1 MSQPV
6 HASNITDGLYQP
18 NVEHKPE
25 NNTHP
30 DKAMDESNRFM
41 QDSVDTMNRKIMRV
55 RRQIPFWGENPN
67 VLLQQP
73 YTFEFFPA
81 PGMTYEQKLNAIT
94 RAVIA
99 FAMLSF
105 IVMKS
110 LRTLLFTIVT
120 LGAIYML
127 YHYHKQE
134 MENEDKKRASEGF
147 SNAPIAEELFKKYNI
162 PVPQGIFTEPD
173 SSNPFGNV
181 LVTDYDYNP
190 NKKPAPPAF
199 NKTVEKDILAQAK
212 QFVTEANPDHL
223 DIADKLFKDAGSE
236 LMFEQSLRPFN
247 SNPSTTIPN
256 DQAGFAEFCY
266 GSMISCKEGN
276 QFACARNL
284 SRHTN

>member
-1 MSQPV
+1 
-6 HASNITDGLYQP
+6 
-18 NVEHKPE
+18 
-25 NNTHP
+25 
-30 DKAMDESNRFM
+30 
-41 QDSVDTMNRKIMRV
+41 
-55 RRQIPFWGENPN
+55 
-67 VLLQQP
+67 
-73 YTFEFFPA
+73 
-81 PGMTYEQKLNAIT
+81 MTYEQKLNAIT

>member
-6 HASNITDGLYQP
+6 HASNITEGLYQP

-25 NNTHP
+25 NKPHP
-30 DKAMDESNRFM
+30 DKAMDESPHFM
-41 QDSVDTMNRKIMRV
+41 QDSVDTMTRKIKRV

-73 YTFEFFPA
+73 YIFEFFPA

-105 IVMKS
+105 IITKS
-110 LRTLLFTIVT
+110 VRTILFTIVT

-134 MENEDKKRASEGF
+134 MENLEKKRASEGF
-147 SNAPIAEELFKKYNI
+147 TASPIANELFKKNNM
-162 PVPQGIFTEPD
+162 PVPEGIFTQPD

-199 NKTVEKDILAQAK
+199 NKNVEKDILAQAK
-212 QFVTEANPDHL
+212 RFVADANPDHP

>member
-30 DKAMDESNRFM
+30 DKAMDESTHFM
-41 QDSVDTMNRKIMRV
+41 QDSVDNMTRKIKRV

-73 YTFEFFPA
+73 YTLEFFPA

-134 MENEDKKRASEGF
+134 MENEDKKRAAEGF

-190 NKKPAPPAF
+190 DKKPAPPAF
-199 NKTVEKDILAQAK
+199 NKNVEKDILAQAK
-212 QFVTEANPDHL
+212 QFVMEANPDHL

>member
-6 HASNITDGLYQP
+6 HASNITEGLYQP

-25 NNTHP
+25 NKPHP
-30 DKAMDESNRFM
+30 DTMQAESH
-41 QDSVDTMNRKIMRV
+41 DSVDTMTRKIKRV

-73 YTFEFFPA
+73 YIFEFFPA

-105 IVMKS
+105 IITKS
-110 LRTLLFTIVT
+110 VRTLLFTIVT

-127 YHYHKQE
+127 YSYHKQE
-134 MENEDKKRASEGF
+134 MENLEKKRASEGF
-147 SNAPIAEELFKKYNI
+147 TASPIANELFKKNNM
-162 PVPQGIFTEPD
+162 PVPEGIFTEPD

-199 NKTVEKDILAQAK
+199 NKNVEKDILTQAK
-212 QFVTEANPDHL
+212 RFVAEANPDHP